1 LFLWLSFSAPQAPL
15 QAPSELIRRYED
27 LHDVQLRTY
36 RAMIT
41 AVDNAV
47 EQLLT
52 ALEQRG
58 MLKDTLI
65 MFHANSGGAVGR
77 KYPIGVGDLLHPS
90 ADNGPYRDGRGSLY
104 EGARRAVAFGVWP
117 EKIQPGVVGEIMHA
131 ADLYPTLLKLA
142 GAKPEQSKPLDGI
155 DQWPSISEGKAGPRK
170 EVPLDVEDFR
180 GAIRVG
186 DWKL

>member
-1 LFLWLSFSAPQAPL
+1 TTALIGKWHLGHAAQEQWPHHRGFDYFYGQLGGEIDYFKKTAHGEPDWRRDDKQVHEPGYATALLGRDAARFIARHEIHAPLFLWLSFSAPQAPL
-15 QAPSELIRRYED
+15 QAPSELIRRYQD

-77 KYPIGVGDLLHPS
+77 KYP
-90 ADNGPYRDGRGSLY
+90 
-104 EGARRAVAFGVWP
+104 
-117 EKIQPGVVGEIMHA
+117 
-131 ADLYPTLLKLA
+131 
-142 GAKPEQSKPLDGI
+142 
-155 DQWPSISEGKAGPRK
+155 
-170 EVPLDVEDFR
+170 
-180 GAIRVG
+180 
-186 DWKL
+186 